1 MEALLSLFKQR
12 SEFSIEVG
20 FPSYFSPHG
29 TDSTLFTL
37 HYSQFFRHFL
47 LVDDAGLQVYSY
59 EVCALVPSFLVATYT
74 NVLWALPLPQSL
86 VISLLV
92 IFDCLESYSKNSDNS
107 KNSDKVGN
115 SKNSDNSDNCHNRDN
130 KNNSDNG

>member
-20 FPSYFSPHG
+20 LPSYFSPHG

-37 HYSQFFRHFL
+37 QYSQFFRHFL

-59 EVCALVPSFLVATYT
+59 EVCALVPSFLVGTYT
-74 NVLWALPLPQSL
+74 NVLWALPLSQSL

-92 IFDCLESYSKNSDNS
+92 IFDCLESYSKKS
-107 KNSDKVGN
+107 GN
-115 SKNSDNSDNCHNRDN
+115 NENSDNSDKSD
-130 KNNSDNG
+130 NSDNSDKGNTVTTVTRVTQ